1 MTDENAIHHA
11 LSAVEAA
18 GRDQSLLRRNG
29 RLFMAL
35 PARRL
40 AALHT
45 LWLYQPQ
52 RRKAR
57 WFTSLMQFLVL
68 AGLHRMV
75 LPRFRHVAVKV
86 CLDPAFDGCMPGT
99 AGVMLGSP
107 EHRVRRAILSY
118 QTANGREVAKVAF
131 GVEGRA
137 VIQGEAEAIRGLP
150 EDTPGVPDIYGVH
163 HGMDFSMLRMP
174 YVKGLPLVPRR
185 TPEALALLDSWITD
199 APARSIRD
207 FPEWPAIHATL
218 ARSAPRQSALA
229 DLENLQLQPVIRH
242 GDFARWNLLRQN
254 DNSLIALD
262 WEWGHPTGMPGL
274 DLVHYFLQDARLVAR
289 MEPSEAI
296 RLVCSLLELPL
307 SCNHLDK
314 TGWPRKAM
322 LPIIA
327 SLAWK
332 QGAGHQENAEML
344 EAAVLEFIR

>member
-1 MTDENAIHHA
+1 
-11 LSAVEAA
+11 
-18 GRDQSLLRRNG
+18 
-29 RLFMAL
+29 
-35 PARRL
+35 
-40 AALHT
+40 
-45 LWLYQPQ
+45 
-52 RRKAR
+52 
-57 WFTSLMQFLVL
+57 
-68 AGLHRMV
+68 
-75 LPRFRHVAVKV
+75 
-86 CLDPAFDGCMPGT
+86 
-99 AGVMLGSP
+99 
-107 EHRVRRAILSY
+107 
-118 QTANGREVAKVAF
+118 
-131 GVEGRA
+131 
-137 VIQGEAEAIRGLP
+137 
-150 EDTPGVPDIYGVH
+150 
-163 HGMDFSMLRMP
+163 
-174 YVKGLPLVPRR
+174 
-185 TPEALALLDSWITD
+185 
-199 APARSIRD
+199 
-207 FPEWPAIHATL
+207 
-218 ARSAPRQSALA
+218 
-229 DLENLQLQPVIRH
+229 LENLQLQPVIRH